1 MQMDLLKSLLSPK
14 KLTAMLSAHATLEG
28 NGLGLSELFNKLSAD
43 IVLEKAPLSVLDR
56 KLQKAYL
63 HILVDLKNNED
74 TDAEIKGLVLAQ
86 LDALEDRFKK
96 FSKSS
101 NPTLSAHG
109 VFGLDMMK
117 N

>member
-1 MQMDLLKSLLSPK
+1 MSI
-14 KLTAMLSAHATLEG
+14 G
-28 NGLGLSELFNKLSAD
+28 
-43 IVLEKAPLSVLDR
+43 KAPLSVLDR

-63 HILVDLKNNED
+63 QILVDLKSNED
-74 TDAEIKGLVLAQ
+74 TDVEVKGLVIAQ

-101 NPTLSAHG
+101 NPPLAAHG

-117 N
+117 